1 MFNTIMKP
9 VIIVKAHPHTFTNF
23 LIGSILLFEV
33 LEKVIVALATDC
45 CGSASFSLLA
55 VELSWQIMSDS
66 SVLPDGVKEEGCGTS
81 SFS

>member
-1 MFNTIMKP
+1 MSNTIMKP

-23 LIGSILLFEV
+23 LIGSILLFGV

-55 VELSWQIMSDS
+55 AELSWQIMSDS
-66 SVLPDGVKEEGCGTS
+66 SVLTDGVKEEGCGIS